1 MNTIEDLRIA
11 KHQLYEAIR
20 NIQNFATT
28 NYDQSM
34 IENVREYPKFEF
46 YITLCEDYFDVCQ
59 ELEHM
64 EYIKEEKD
72 KGEGCP

>member
-1 MNTIEDLRIA
+1 
-11 KHQLYEAIR
+11 
-20 NIQNFATT
+20 
-28 NYDQSM
+28 M

-64 EYIKEEKD
+64 EYIQEEKD

>member
-1 MNTIEDLRIA
+1 MNTIEDLQIA
-11 KHQLYEAIR
+11 KNQLYEAIK

-28 NYDQSM
+28 NHNQLM

-59 ELEHM
+59 ELEYM
-64 EYIKEEKD
+64 EHIQAEKD
-72 KGEGCP
+72 KDEGYP

>member
-59 ELEHM
+59 ELEYM
-64 EYIKEEKD
+64 EHNQAEKD
-72 KGEGCP
+72 KGEGHP